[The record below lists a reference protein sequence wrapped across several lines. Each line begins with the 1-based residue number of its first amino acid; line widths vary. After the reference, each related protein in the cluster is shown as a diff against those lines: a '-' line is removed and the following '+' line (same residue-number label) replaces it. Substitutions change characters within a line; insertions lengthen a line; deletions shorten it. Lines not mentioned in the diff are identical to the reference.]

1 MTSTNAHTQASPVVQ
16 KQIESLLSGAK
27 NSWSIGFALLDRTLC
42 YGLVNQTLALMNRVS
57 VRQHFGARLK
67 TIVGDC
73 AQKVEPLME
82 QVFSTGKPVLHYEFS
97 GTLPN
102 RREETCWT
110 VSYFPVFAAPSN
122 VSQVAAVVLD
132 TTIIRRLERQFADL
146 FDSPQGSGWQPQL
159 NSHDIGERIVDSSRQ
174 PQPSLTLREMQTLK
188 LLANG
193 NSNKQVAS
201 NLGLSVRTVET
212 YRAKMMLKLG
222 VRSVSELVRV
232 AIRSNLIEV

>member
-1 MTSTNAHTQASPVVQ
+1 MTSTNAHTRFNPVVQ
-16 KQIESLLSGAK
+16 KQIESLLTGAK
-27 NSWSIGFALLDRTLC
+27 NSWSVGFALLDRALC
-42 YGLVNQTLALMNRVS
+42 YSLVNQTLALMNRVS
-57 VRQHFGARLK
+57 VRQHFGATLK

-73 AQKVEPLME
+73 AQKVEPLLE

-97 GTLPN
+97 GTLPS
-102 RREETCWT
+102 RREETCWR

-146 FDSPQGSGWQPQL
+146 FESPQGSGRQPQSS
-159 NSHDIGERIVDSSRQ
+159 SHDSGERIVDSSRQ
-174 PQPSLTLREMQTLK
+174 PSLTFREMQTLK

-193 NSNKQVAS
+193 NSNKQAAA
-201 NLGLSVRTVET
+201 NLGLSVRTIET

-232 AIRSNLIEV
+232 AIRSNLIEA